1 MIFGSNLST
10 WNSFYQEV
18 SIFDSTLDVEGS
30 WIAGHRGSFSTWND
44 PLGEP
49 PEPPDIQIDS
59 VKLQGVEVSQ
69 LLSPDFFQ
77 ELEELTLEKL
87 QEN

>member
-18 SIFDSTLDVEGS
+18 SIFDSKLDVEGS

-44 PLGEP
+44 PL
-49 PEPPDIQIDS
+49 
-59 VKLQGVEVSQ
+59 
-69 LLSPDFFQ
+69 
-77 ELEELTLEKL
+77 
-87 QEN
+87 ENL